1 MPCQF
6 RSPDRG
12 TTLRLTQLLSIVV
25 ALSANGA
32 GHQQEF
38 KTTVQP
44 LDGENLRGQC
54 SFELW
59 VPSAI
64 KSLRSVWITYD
75 RGDDITRYYRD
86 AGVRTFAQDNAIAL
100 MLARQCPAKNPPTG
114 EQGEMDMDM
123 SRGVARSIFAALDD
137 FARQSDHPEISSAK
151 LILLGFS
158 GIGAMFGH
166 FVQYAPNRVVAAIL
180 ANPGQTDPY
189 GMKDMNL
196 SADALRVPQF
206 IIVGGIDDRPGT
218 QLPFDYFRRHR
229 ARSAPWVFLLQN
241 GVPHCCVIN
250 AKNLILEWLREMI
263 KLRNPTADKPLRPID
278 ARSGWVGFI
287 RPCDPNGKDSKG
299 EPLWNVCAAS
309 VQRAHG
315 RPPNDELP
323 AAWFPTNRLASDW
336 LAFIREQKHP
346 LN

>member
-1 MPCQF
+1 MNTAA
-6 RSPDRG
+6 G
-12 TTLRLTQLLSIVV
+12 AV
-25 ALSANGA
+25 ALMLGLALSLGAQSAASG
-32 GHQQEF
+32 QKEL

-44 LDGENLRGQC
+44 LAGENLRGQW

-59 VPSAI
+59 VPGAI
-64 KSLRSVWITYD
+64 ERLRSVWITYD
-75 RGDDITRYYRD
+75 RGYDVMRYYTD
-86 AGVRTFAQDNAIAL
+86 PEVRAFARDNAIAL
-100 MLARQCPAKNPPTG
+100 MLAHQCPAITPPTG

-123 SRGVARSIFAALDD
+123 SRGVARSIFTALDD

-229 ARSAPWVFLLQN
+229 ERSAPWVFLLQN

-250 AKNLILEWLREMI
+250 AKNLIIEWLREMI
-263 KLRNPTADKPLRPID
+263 ELRKPSADKPLRPID
-278 ARSGWVGFI
+278 ARKGWVGFI
-287 RPCDPNGKDSKG
+287 RPCDPNGRDSKG
-299 EPLWNVCAAS
+299 ESLWNVCAAS
-309 VQRAHG
+309 VQRADD
-315 RPPNDELP
+315 RPPSDELP
-323 AAWFPTNRLASDW
+323 AAWFPTNHLALDW
-336 LAFIREQKHP
+336 LAFIREPKHP
-346 LN
+346 INSFPGRK

>member
-1 MPCQF
+1 
-6 RSPDRG
+6 
-12 TTLRLTQLLSIVV
+12 LRLIRLLSI
-25 ALSANGA
+25 ALALFANGA
-32 GHQQEF
+32 DGQQEF

-44 LDGENLRGQC
+44 LAGENLRGQC

-59 VPSAI
+59 VPGAI
-64 KSLRSVWITYD
+64 RRLRSVWITYD
-75 RGDDITRYYRD
+75 RGYDITRYYTD
-86 AGVRTFAQDNAIAL
+86 AEVRTFAEHNAIAL
-100 MLARQCPAKNPPTG
+100 MLARQCPAKVPPTG

-166 FVQYAPNRVVAAIL
+166 LVQYAPDRVVAAIL

-206 IIVGGIDDRPGT
+206 IIVGGIDDHAGT
-218 QLPFDYFRRHR
+218 QLPFDYFKRHR
-229 ARSAPWVFLLQN
+229 ARGAPWVFLLQN

-250 AKNLILEWLREMI
+250 AKDLILEWLREI
-263 KLRNPTADKPLRPID
+263 IRLRKPAADEPLRPID
-278 ARSGWVGFI
+278 ARNGWVGFI
-287 RPCDPNGKDSKG
+287 RPCGPNGKDSKG

-309 VQRAHG
+309 VQRGHS
-315 RPPNDELP
+315 RTPNDELP
-323 AAWFPTNRLASDW
+323 AAWFPTNRLALDW
-336 LAFIREQKHP
+336 LTFIREQKHP
-346 LN
+346 LNSFPGRK